1 MKNIGEASVFTCT
14 GCGACKAICPVNA
27 IDYQLT
33 ENGFFEASVNLD
45 KCVNCGLCQKVCYKY
60 VSTDL
65 MGKSIFEGTAVS
77 ARSSSKEIVH
87 SCTSGGVAYEIAR
100 WGIDNHYT
108 VAGTIYDY
116 KTNQAKMS
124 LATTLQEIELFKGS
138 KYLQSKSDEAI
149 KQLIEKAKSEP
160 ESKFIAFG
168 TPCQILGIR
177 RAFEVSKLKN
187 ELILVD
193 LFCHGVPSYLT
204 WKSYLKERGYSD
216 LKNVQFR
223 STKLPWH
230 FFGLELE
237 NSEGKHE
244 LLPSARSSFYQ
255 LFFENIGL
263 HNSCSNC
270 MVRKEM
276 SSADI
281 RLGDYWGRKYRKNF
295 DGISACVAATE
306 KGFEILKKLQSIGVL
321 SILDQEKIFN
331 ITQSQS
337 VSDYQL
343 ICKLKTQNY
352 FVCLKETQSLKSAK
366 RSCRKTF
373 STKSKNIIKLV
384 ISFLPIKL
392 QMEIRKNFK

>member
-204 WKSYLKERGYSD
+204 WDGYLKERGYSE

-230 FFGLELE
+230 FFGIELE
-237 NSEGKHE
+237 GSEGKCE

-255 LFFENIGL
+255 LFFENVGL

-270 MVRKEM
+270 TVRKEL

-281 RLGDYWGRKYRKNF
+281 RLGDYWGTKYKRDF
-295 DGISACVAATE
+295 DGISACVLVTKNGE
-306 KGFEILKKLQSIGVL
+306 KVLEQLNRIGNIN
-321 SILDQEKIFN
+321 ILDNEN
-331 ITQSQS
+331 IKEVVKVQS
-337 VSDYQL
+337 V
-343 ICKLKTQNY
+343 KNY
-352 FVCLKETQSLKSAK
+352 SELCRKNTKEYFEALKEKRLLPKAIRSYHRSVETKIKNLLK
-366 RSCRKTF
+366 
-373 STKSKNIIKLV
+373 IV
-384 ISFLPIKL
+384 ISYLPIKIQIL
-392 QMEIRKNFK
+392 VRSF